1 MVKYNNQAF
10 DKLKEALGCKS
21 YPVLLDRLEEL
32 GIRKVS
38 LPTFYTWRDEGK
50 IPMETLTQ
58 ISNSTHFPLSYFFIS
73 DQADDKRAYT
83 LIPEK
88 EWNRVFFFPEFLY
101 AAIRR
106 EARQSDVKC
115 LHKFRKHL
123 KEFNNGDFHAI
134 GRLYVPDMVEIC
146 LDIGINLQCFILD
159 LNVPLPEEEDALTA
173 SADSFPEMLSYLKKE
188 RIRQAELVKDKDR
201 TIRELKARIRSV
213 EEEKAQLQKSFDER
227 REDLAANTEM
237 ISSLSHQNGR
247 LLGDLKVKDDL
258 IKELEGKLRN
268 RSYYE
273 KTKQKK

>member
-10 DKLKEALGCKS
+10 DRLKEALGCKS
-21 YPVLLDRLEEL
+21 YPMLLNRLEEL
-32 GIRKVS
+32 GIHKVS

-73 DQADDKRAYT
+73 DQVNDERTYT
-83 LIPEK
+83 ILPEK

-106 EARQSDVKC
+106 KARQSDVMC
-115 LHKFRKHL
+115 LHRFRKHL

-134 GRLYVPDMVEIC
+134 GRLYVSDMVEIC

-188 RIRQAELVKDKDR
+188 RIRQAELMEDKNM
-201 TIRELKARIRSV
+201 TIRELKARIRNV
-213 EEEKAQLQKSFDER
+213 EEEKARLQKSCEEQR
-227 REDLAANTEM
+227 KDLSANANM
-237 ISSLSHQNGR
+237 ISNLSHQNGR
-247 LLGDLKVKDDL
+247 LLEDLKVKDER
-258 IKELEGKLRN
+258 ISELERKLRN
-268 RSYYE
+268 RDYYE